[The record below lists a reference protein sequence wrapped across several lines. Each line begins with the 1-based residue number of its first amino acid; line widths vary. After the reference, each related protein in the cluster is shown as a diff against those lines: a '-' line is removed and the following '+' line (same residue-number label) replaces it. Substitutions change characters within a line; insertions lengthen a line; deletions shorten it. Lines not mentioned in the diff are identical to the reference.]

1 MEKQSLCIVMPL
13 FNEEQAIRRTVSEW
27 LAELRSNEGITFDL
41 LLIDD
46 GSVDDSLRIV
56 KELAADNGE
65 ITVWTGP
72 NQGHGKSCLDGYE
85 FAYTKGYDLVLQLD
99 SDGQCDPRYF
109 KAFMDKMR
117 QGGVD
122 SIYGVRYYRKD
133 GLLRYAI
140 SRILSVIAF
149 SRSGVWVFD
158 PNVPYRLF
166 RTSTLGSLF
175 DRRSNITLYN
185 VYLAMYHKKYGRV
198 AYLPIVFRDRWGGS
212 PSVKIG
218 GLWRWGLQFW
228 RETRRMN
235 L

>member
-1 MEKQSLCIVMPL
+1 MTMPL
-13 FNEEQAIRRTVSEW
+13 YNEEEAIRRTVSEW
-27 LAELRSNEGITFDL
+27 LVELRSHEGLDFHL

-46 GSVDDSLRIV
+46 GSLDGSLDIIYQLSSENSEIIV
-56 KELAADNGE
+56 K
-65 ITVWTGP
+65 TGP
-72 NQGHGKSCLDGYE
+72 NQGHGKSCLDGYA
-85 FAYTKGYDLVLQLD
+85 FAYSKGYDFVLQLD

-109 KAFMDKMR
+109 KAFMERMR
-117 QGGVD
+117 KGGVD
-122 SIYGVRYYRKD
+122 SVYGVRYYRKD

-140 SRILSVIAF
+140 SRILSVVAF
-149 SRSGVWVFD
+149 FRSGVWVFD

-175 DRRSNITLYN
+175 DRQSNITLYN
-185 VYLAMYHKKYGRV
+185 VYLSLYHKKHGRV

-212 PSVKIG
+212 PSVRIG

-228 RETRRMN
+228 RETRRMD